1 MRSGVM
7 NEDHGQTRAAGMGT
21 APTGRE
27 GSVQEK
33 STAFPA
39 LVGPLR
45 SGVGLWNRGCG
56 IKTALFLR
64 HFCVI
69 KRVALPPG
77 GNGSKKLTVSLPFL
91 DRNGGGVRR
100 TPVNQGLRRGR

>member
-1 MRSGVM
+1 MRIGVM

-21 APTGRE
+21 APAGRE
-27 GSVQEK
+27 GSVQER

-39 LVGPLR
+39 WVGPLR

-56 IKTALFLR
+56 IKTAQFLR

-69 KRVALPPG
+69 KRVALPPAETG
-77 GNGSKKLTVSLPFL
+77 PKVDRFFTVS
-91 DRNGGGVRR
+91 
-100 TPVNQGLRRGR
+100 

>member
-1 MRSGVM
+1 MRI
-7 NEDHGQTRAAGMGT
+7 HGQTPGCRDGNCLGWSGKIGA
-21 APTGRE
+21 
-27 GSVQEK
+27 EK
-33 STAFPA
+33 NAAFPA
-39 LVGPLR
+39 GRSLR

-91 DRNGGGVRR
+91 DRNGGGC
-100 TPVNQGLRRGR
+100 PANPC

>member
-1 MRSGVM
+1 MRTHS
-7 NEDHGQTRAAGMGT
+7 QTRAAGMGT
-21 APTGRE
+21 APAGRE
-27 GSVQEK
+27 GSVQER

-45 SGVGLWNRGCG
+45 SGVGLWNRGFG
-56 IKTALFLR
+56 TKTAQFLR

-91 DRNGGGVRR
+91 DRNGGGC
-100 TPVNQGLRRGR
+100 PANPC